1 MPELRRDPIT
11 GRWVIIS
18 TERGR
23 RPADFG
29 LVPERRRGGFC
40 PFCPG
45 NEEKTPH
52 EIYAA
57 GDAGRRPNTAGWTVR
72 VVPNKFPALRVE
84 GDLDRTGD
92 GVYDRMNGIGAHEV
106 IIESPSHQAT
116 LASLPPTG
124 VLEVLRA
131 FQARIND
138 LRNDIR
144 LRYALVFKNH
154 GETAGATLEHSHS
167 QLIALPVVPKEVA
180 EELEGMR
187 GYYAYKER
195 CLLCDVVRQETAQGV
210 RVVVEDAFTLGMEPF
225 APRFPFETWIMP
237 KRHEATFETTGREGL
252 ESLARLMS
260 ETLRRI
266 DRVLASPSYNFV
278 LHTFPLRGASIDPAA
293 YHWHFEIIP
302 KLTRVGG
309 FEWGSDF
316 FINPTP
322 PEEAAKFLREAKI

>member
-29 LVPERRRGGFC
+29 PPADRRRGGFC

-45 NEEKTPH
+45 NEEKTPN
-52 EIYAA
+52 EILAI
-57 GDAGRRPNTAGWTVR
+57 GESGRRPNTPGWSVR

-106 IIESPSHQAT
+106 IIESPDHTAT
-116 LASLPPTG
+116 LAGLPPTR
-124 VLEVLRA
+124 VLDVLRA
-131 FQARIND
+131 FQMRIND
-138 LRNDIR
+138 LRNDVR
-144 LRYALVFKNH
+144 LRYAFVFKNH
-154 GETAGATLEHSHS
+154 GEAAGATLEHAHS
-167 QLIALPVVPKEVA
+167 QLIALPIVPKEVA

-187 GYYAYKER
+187 SYFAYKER
-195 CLLCDVVRQETAQGV
+195 CLLCDVVRQETAQGA
-210 RVVVEDAFTLGMEPF
+210 RVVAEDAFTLALEPF

-237 KRHEATFETTGREGL
+237 KRHEAAFEATGREGV

-260 ETLRRI
+260 ETLRRV
-266 DRVLASPSYNFV
+266 DRVLASPPYNFV
-278 LHTFPLRGASIDPAA
+278 LHTFPLRGASVDPAS

-302 KLTRVGG
+302 KLMRVGG

>member
-1 MPELRRDPIT
+1 MPEFRRDPIT

-29 LVPERRRGGFC
+29 PPPDRKRGGFC

-45 NEEKTPH
+45 NEEKTPG
-52 EIYAA
+52 EIFAI
-57 GDAGRRPNTAGWTVR
+57 GEPGRRPNTPGWHVR
-72 VVPNKFPALRVE
+72 VVPNRFPALRVE

-92 GVYDRMNGIGAHEV
+92 GMYDRMNGVGAHEV
-106 IIESPSHQAT
+106 IIETPDHAAT
-116 LASLPPTG
+116 LATLPPTR
-124 VLEVLRA
+124 VLDVLRA
-131 FQARIND
+131 FQARISD
-138 LRNDIR
+138 LRNDVR

-154 GETAGATLEHSHS
+154 GEAAGATLEHSHS

-195 CLLCDVVRQETAQGV
+195 CLLCDVVRQETSQGA
-210 RVVVEDAFTLGMEPF
+210 RVVAEDAFTLVVEPF
-225 APRFPFETWIMP
+225 APRFPFETWVMP
-237 KRHEATFETTGREGL
+237 RRHAATFETAGREDL
-252 ESLARLMS
+252 ESLARLLS

-266 DRVLASPSYNFV
+266 DRVLASPPYNFV
-278 LHTFPLRGASIDPAA
+278 LHTFPLRGASVDPAA